1 VRAPVPWILLQKG
14 LEILLGLGMPAK
26 PGLKNAKAKTC
37 LGVGGIILKN
47 LVQVAGSTLVIP
59 FLKKDQG
66 KLVVRIGK
74 AGLQLNG
81 LEQVFL
87 G

>member
-1 VRAPVPWILLQKG
+1 MRAPVPRVLLQKS
-14 LEILLGLGMPAK
+14 LEISLSLGMPAK
-26 PGLKNAKAKTC
+26 PGLEDAKAKTC
-37 LGVGGIILKN
+37 LGVSGIILKD
-47 LVQVAGSTLVIP
+47 LVQVVGSTLVIP
-59 FLKKDQG
+59 FLEKDQG

-74 AGLQLNG
+74 AGLELDG